1 MTARNSV
8 VGHVVR
14 EGLAHAVGL
23 VAGVAVEDARA
34 AVAVG
39 ERVAGGVEVAA
50 KVLRKVR
57 APRVAP
63 RVEAP
68 REVEASRG
76 GAVVVVAELV
86 EDDGARGVPA
96 RVQVEREAP
105 RLGPS
110 SAAPRSRWR

>member
-68 REVEASRG
+68 RVEASRG

-86 EDDGARGVPA
+86 EDDGARGIPA
-96 RVQVEREAP
+96 RVEVEREAP
-105 RLGPS
+105 RLEPS

>member
-23 VAGVAVEDARA
+23 VAGVTVEDARA

-50 KVLRKVR
+50 KVLRRVR
-57 APRVAP
+57 APREVP

-68 REVEASRG
+68 REVEASRH
-76 GAVVVVAELV
+76 AIVVVAELV

-96 RVQVEREAP
+96 RVEVEREAP
-105 RLGPS
+105 RLGS
-110 SAAPRSRWR
+110 VTAAPRSRWR